1 MIIVLLS
8 RSGST
13 GHHYHCAMTTSTV
26 ASGNP
31 VPLRQDA
38 SIIGMV
44 GLAHASSH
52 FSHLL
57 LPVMFPVFIQ
67 QFGFSY
73 AELGLL
79 MSVFFVI
86 SGLGQA
92 SSGFLVD
99 RMGARPVMF
108 ASMVFF
114 ILACVVAAG
123 ATGYPALVLAAA
135 LAGFGNS
142 PFHPVD
148 FTIMNQRVS
157 APRLGYAF
165 SVHGITGNLGWAA
178 APVFFALLT
187 GLYDWRVAYLAA
199 AAVYA
204 AILLLLVLQRDKLHT
219 DVVPRTTDAGTEHDL
234 AFMKLPVVWWCFA
247 FFLLSTMTLAV
258 VQSFSVS
265 LLQAMHQVSF
275 KQASATLTAY
285 MLCGAVGML
294 VGGVVAARIDDSDR
308 VVAVCMSVAALLLG
322 LCGTG
327 VFGATGT
334 MVVLAA
340 TGFAVGIGGPSR
352 DMMIRRATPKGATGR
367 VYGMVY
373 SGLDVGFAISPV
385 VFGVFMDR
393 GWFSMTFY
401 GAALVLLLA
410 VGAALGVGQRTAA
423 RLQAA

>member
-1 MIIVLLS
+1 MNTATLTAGKAIPLKQD
-8 RSGST
+8 
-13 GHHYHCAMTTSTV
+13 V
-26 ASGNP
+26 A
-31 VPLRQDA
+31 
-38 SIIGMV
+38 IIGMV

-57 LPVMFPVFIQ
+57 LPLMFPVFMKE
-67 QFGFSY
+67 FGLTYS
-73 AELGLL
+73 ELGLL
-79 MSVFFVI
+79 MSMFFVV

-92 SSGFLVD
+92 SGGFLVD
-99 RMGARPVMF
+99 RMGARPVLF
-108 ASMVFF
+108 GSLAVFV
-114 ILACVVAAG
+114 LACVVAST
-123 ATGYPALVLAAA
+123 ATSYAALMLVAA

-157 APRLGYAF
+157 PQRLGYAF

-178 APVFFALLT
+178 APVFFAT
-187 GLYDWRVAYLAA
+187 ISGLYDWRVAYLAA
-199 AAVYA
+199 AALYA
-204 AILLLLVLQRDKLHT
+204 AILVLLVLQRDKIS
-219 DVVPRTTDAGTEHDL
+219 TTVALRRPDEKREHDM
-234 AFMKLPVVWWCFA
+234 AFMKLPVVWWCFG

-265 LLQAMHQVSF
+265 LLQAMHDVTF
-275 KQASATLTAY
+275 EAATMTLTAY
-285 MLCGAVGML
+285 MLCGAAGML
-294 VGGVVAARIDDSDR
+294 VGGFVAARIPNSDR
-308 VVAVCMSVAALLLG
+308 VVAITMAAAAVLLA

-352 DMMIRRATPKGATGR
+352 DMMIKKATPKGATGR

-385 VFGVFMDR
+385 LFGMFMDR

-401 GAALVLLLA
+401 GAALVLLLS
-410 VGAALGVGQRTAA
+410 VGAALGVGNRTKRTARIA
-423 RLQAA
+423 